1 MLVIA
6 DSGSTKADWKL
17 VHADGTHDMVS
28 TIGFNPFFYTPAA
41 IEAELRKSF
50 VHEVPVDRAEEVHFY
65 GAGCSTPE
73 LCAVVEAAL
82 RNIFPRALVKVE
94 HDLLAAARATC
105 GHDPGVACILGTGSN
120 SCQYDG
126 EKITDNVENLAFLLG
141 DEGSGTHLGKKLLRA
156 YFYREMPVDL
166 REAFEQAYPG
176 GKSMVLEK
184 VYGTE
189 HANVFLA
196 SFAKFLSIH
205 SDHFFVKKLVFDSFA
220 EFVDRH
226 VRKYAHHVQYPV
238 HFIGSVAFHF
248 QPILNTV
255 LAERDL
261 KMGIV
266 VKKPIENLVKF
277 HLQNRPS
284 RASLNRH

>member
-6 DSGSTKADWKL
+6 DSGSTKADWKI
-17 VHADGTHDMVS
+17 VHAGGTHEMVS
-28 TIGFNPFFYTPAA
+28 TIGFNPFFYTSEA

-50 VHEVPVDRAEEVHFY
+50 IHEVNVEKAEEVNFY

-73 LCAVVEAAL
+73 LCAIVAKAL
-82 RNIFPRALVKVE
+82 EKIFPRAIVRVE

-105 GHDPGVACILGTGSN
+105 GNDPGVACILGTGSN
-120 SCQYDG
+120 SCEYDG
-126 EKITDNVENLAFLLG
+126 VSITDNVDNLAFLLG

-156 YFYREMPVDL
+156 YFYRELPRDL
-166 REAFEQAYPG
+166 REAFDQNFPG
-176 GKSMVLEK
+176 GKATVLENIYAK
-184 VYGTE
+184 E
-189 HANVFLA
+189 HANVYLA

-226 VRKYAHHVQYPV
+226 VRKYAKHGQYPV

-248 QPILNTV
+248 QPILSMV

-261 KMGIV
+261 KMGVV
-266 VKKPIENLVKF
+266 VKKPIDNLVDY
-277 HLQNRPS
+277 HLKYRPS
-284 RASLNRH
+284 KASLNRH

>member
-6 DSGSTKADWKL
+6 DSGSTKADWKI
-17 VHADGTHDMVS
+17 VNSDGTDQLVS
-28 TIGFNPFFYTPAA
+28 TIGFNPFFYTSDA

-50 VHEVPVDRAEEVHFY
+50 VHEVAVNAANEVHFY

-73 LCAVVEAAL
+73 YCEIVAVAL
-82 RNIFPRALVKVE
+82 RRIFTNAVVKVE

-105 GHDPGVACILGTGSN
+105 GHEPGVACILGTGSN

-126 EKITDNVENLAFLLG
+126 QNITDNIANLAYLVG

-156 YFYREMPVDL
+156 YFYRELPIEIK
-166 REAFEQAYPG
+166 EAFEQSYPG
-176 GKSMVLEK
+176 GRDAVLEK
-184 VYGTE
+184 IYGSE
-189 HANVFLA
+189 HANVYLA
-196 SFAKFLSIH
+196 AFAKFLSNY

-226 VRKYAHHVQYPV
+226 VRKYKQHVQYPV

-248 QPILNTV
+248 QPV
-255 LAERDL
+255 LSIVMAERGL
-261 KMGIV
+261 QMGIV
-266 VKKPIENLVKF
+266 IKKPIDNLVKF
-277 HLQNRPS
+277 HLKNSPTK
-284 RASLNRH
+284 ASITRH